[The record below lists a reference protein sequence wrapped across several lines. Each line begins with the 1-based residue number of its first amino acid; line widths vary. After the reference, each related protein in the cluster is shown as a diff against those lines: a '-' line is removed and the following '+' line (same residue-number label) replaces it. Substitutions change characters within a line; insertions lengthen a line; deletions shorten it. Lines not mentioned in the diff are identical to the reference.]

1 MNILILANVGATTE
15 SCPYKPG
22 KYLPIIGDF
31 HECRGIEMV
40 SVPTPFKISFSSGQN
55 ENC

>member
-1 MNILILANVGATTE
+1 LFTVNWNQTFSGILILTDLGATTE

-31 HECRGIEMV
+31 MGCRGG
-40 SVPTPFKISFSSGQN
+40 SPCPPF
-55 ENC
+55 